1 MQKVFSCFYQLYL
14 LTITCV
20 IPKYQNFVGPRVV
33 TGAMEVLSIKML
45 VFFTKLCF
53 FFLDEPMNFVSCNF
67 SQTHTI

>member
-45 VFFTKLCF
+45 VFFTMVVPSSRKCL
-53 FFLDEPMNFVSCNF
+53 V
-67 SQTHTI
+67 QW

>member
-45 VFFTKLCF
+45 VFFTMVVPSSMKCL
-53 FFLDEPMNFVSCNF
+53 V
-67 SQTHTI
+67 QW